1 MVSPD
6 QVVSAATEPDL
17 DAILADGNRGTE
29 LLRLAVRTGRFGCTE
44 AVSEPI
50 GQQTILA
57 ACNERQLQVQIG
69 TWGRCGRA
77 RIHVE
82 SDNGIGDCVLAQY
95 RE

>member
-1 MVSPD
+1 MVGSD
-6 QVVSAATEPDL
+6 HVVSAATEPGL

-29 LLRLAVRTGRFGCTE
+29 LPRLAVRTGWFGCTE
-44 AVSEPI
+44 AVSELI
-50 GQQTILA
+50 GQQTVPA
-57 ACNERQLQVQIG
+57 ACGEKQLQVQIG

-77 RIHVE
+77 RIHLE